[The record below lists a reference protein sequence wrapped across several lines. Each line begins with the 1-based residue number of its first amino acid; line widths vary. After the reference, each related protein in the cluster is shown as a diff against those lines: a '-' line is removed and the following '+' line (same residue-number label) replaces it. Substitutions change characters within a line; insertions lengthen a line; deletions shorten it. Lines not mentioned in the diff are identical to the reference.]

1 MGGEIKKVMKEILVQ
16 PERRDTLTE
25 LVGSEAGC
33 SIRQVFFCPPETF
46 KKDRNL
52 SVKGKI
58 NGSSLF

>member
-1 MGGEIKKVMKEILVQ
+1 MKEILVQ